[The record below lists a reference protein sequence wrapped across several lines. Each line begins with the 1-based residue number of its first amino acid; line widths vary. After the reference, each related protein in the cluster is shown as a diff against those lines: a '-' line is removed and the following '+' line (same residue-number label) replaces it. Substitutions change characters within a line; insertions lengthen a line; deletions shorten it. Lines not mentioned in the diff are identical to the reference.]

1 MGMNV
6 EEIWNNI
13 VDQKVGYRYCDD
25 FDSSIE
31 AKFFGFLN
39 EIVSVKGFPKK
50 ITKVLPDFAKHALV
64 VSRDAIESAFEN
76 GNPNLY
82 YDSHDVGVIYATGW
96 GGQDSLNTNNDAYKR
111 NGLSSPFSNLM
122 SMHSVATA
130 AISMNWKLR
139 GYQNTPIAACAAG
152 SIAIGDAYE
161 IIKSGRQKVMVAGG
175 GESLKETFN
184 VWSIDIIQA
193 LSKEC
198 NNINKACCPFSK
210 DRSGFVLSEGAAVV
224 VLEDLDSALARG
236 ANILGEIIGYANY
249 SDAFDMTSPATDL
262 SSRVKAINDA
272 CNQANVSAE
281 DIDYI
286 NAHGTSTKLN
296 DFNESECIKSAF
308 GKKAYEIPISSTKS
322 YTGHLIGGAGSME
335 SIFCLKS
342 IETGMIP
349 ATYNLINSDPSC
361 DLNYTPNVHSKGNT
375 INIALNLN
383 FGFGGSNSAV
393 IFKRY

>member
-1 MGMNV
+1 
-6 EEIWNNI
+6 
-13 VDQKVGYRYCDD
+13 
-25 FDSSIE
+25 
-31 AKFFGFLN
+31 
-39 EIVSVKGFPKK
+39 
-50 ITKVLPDFAKHALV
+50 
-64 VSRDAIESAFEN
+64 
-76 GNPNLY
+76 
-82 YDSHDVGVIYATGW
+82 
-96 GGQDSLNTNNDAYKR
+96 
-111 NGLSSPFSNLM
+111 
-122 SMHSVATA
+122 MHSVATA